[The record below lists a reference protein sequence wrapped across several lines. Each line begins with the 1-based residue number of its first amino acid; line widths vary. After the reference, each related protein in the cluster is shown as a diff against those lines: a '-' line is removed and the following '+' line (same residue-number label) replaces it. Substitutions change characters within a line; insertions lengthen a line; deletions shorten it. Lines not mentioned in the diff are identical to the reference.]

1 MNLPGEVVIQTYT
14 PEHYSIE
21 LAGEQDFDR
30 FYQQEMM
37 IRKTHK
43 YPPFYYIALITVHHE
58 EFIEGCRRDRENY
71 KIYCVHDYLQNA
83 FVLGPVASPIP
94 RIKNRYRYQ
103 CLIKYKR
110 EPKLTETLK
119 TILDHYQNDAHKT
132 GLQVSIDIN
141 PFMLM

>member
-1 MNLPGEVVIQTYT
+1 YS

-37 IRKTHK
+37 VRKTHR

-58 EFIEGCRRDRENY
+58 DLLKVVDVTEKITKFIASRLSP
-71 KIYCVHDYLQNA
+71 KA

-94 RIKNRYRYQ
+94 RINNKFRYQ
-103 CLIKYKR
+103 CIIKYKR

-119 TILDHYQNDAHKT
+119 AILDHYQNDAHKT
-132 GLQVSIDIN
+132 GLQVSIDTN